1 MSRGSII
8 FVRAGMCLA
17 LFAFAAPASAI
28 PAFARKYGTSCLTC
42 HTVYPKLTPFGEAF
56 RRNGYRFPGVDSDYV
71 KQDTVALGQEAN
83 KKTFPDSVWPASIP
97 GSLPV
102 AIGANGQL
110 RVFPD
115 KAASVPRAS
124 NGTQFT
130 FDDLVAEMHLWGG
143 GALDDTITF
152 WAEATV
158 ASAGASVEHA
168 QLLFNDLVG
177 PKHAVNLYVGR
188 GFPNITSFGP
198 HSSYLADQGLVN
210 APVAQIYGLSTDPF
224 LLVDNYN
231 GAEVSGV
238 VAGRAAYNVGVNQGK
253 NAFGSGFN
261 SEDWYA
267 HLGFKLGGMRLDG
280 EGSTGAEDALH
291 PWAENAVTLDL
302 FAYHANEHFGLPNPN
317 PPPDALPA
325 NDVSFTVGG
334 GLRAQYGSAE
344 LDLGYYHQTHNHLSP
359 TLDTTG
365 RTVLGEVKADVLYGE
380 LSYVVFPW
388 MVPALRVEAITL
400 SPTGGTSV
408 TDWHLMPGIAFLVRP
423 NLKIVLV
430 GNIESANGFPVD
442 ANGNSLAWQGGSGDW
457 GSFVMA
463 PRPTAQPTSGQQN
476 FESVAVMAAW
486 AL

>member
-1 MSRGSII
+1 MSRGST
-8 FVRAGMCLA
+8 FFFARAGVVLA
-17 LFAFAAPASAI
+17 LLAFAPPASAI

-56 RRNGYRFPGVDSDYV
+56 RRNGFRFPGVDSDYV
-71 KQDTVALGQEAN
+71 KQETVALGQEAN

-102 AIGANGQL
+102 ALGANGQL
-110 RVFPD
+110 RVHPD
-115 KAASVPRAS
+115 KTASVPRGS

-130 FDDLVAEMHLWGG
+130 FDDLVAEMHLWAGA
-143 GALDDTITF
+143 ALDDTITL

-158 ASAGASVEHA
+158 ASDGASIEHG

-188 GFPNITSFGP
+188 GFPNIGGFGP
-198 HSSYLADQGLVN
+198 HSSYLADQAIPN
-210 APVAQIYGLSTDPF
+210 APVSGIYGVGGPSADPF
-224 LLVDNYN
+224 VLVDNYN
-231 GAEVSGV
+231 GVELAGV
-238 VAGRAAYNVGVNQGK
+238 VAGRAMYNVGLNQGR
-253 NAFGSGFN
+253 NSFGSGFN

-291 PWAENAVTLDL
+291 PWAENAVTLDA
-302 FAYHANEHFGLPNPN
+302 FAYHANEHFADPNGSP
-317 PPPDALPA
+317 APA

-334 GLRAQYGSAE
+334 ALRGQYGSAE
-344 LDLGYYHQTHNHLSP
+344 LDLGYYHQTHNHASP
-359 TLDTTG
+359 TAG
-365 RTVLGEVKADVLYGE
+365 AEGGIVLGEVKADVLYAE

-388 MVPALRVEAITL
+388 MVPALRVEAISL
-400 SPTGGTSV
+400 SPTGGTTV

-430 GNIESANGFPVD
+430 GNIESSNGFPVD
-442 ANGNSLAWQGGSGDW
+442 GAGNPLAWQGGSGDW

-463 PRPTAQPTSGQQN
+463 PRPTALPTSGQQN